1 MTKRIEKVFTVREY
15 GHLWRG
21 KNTGQSADTL
31 DDSHIPESMFD
42 AIEKMVLDTEDDST
56 KGVVYSAPKGRGG
69 VARLKVR
76 NYIGV
81 LATESGSL
89 EILPKIALNNGDA
102 SDQKKKL
109 RMIVTRMLETVPALP
124 FRQTAPT
131 GQDQHDHHLFEW
143 FMAAFLN
150 RVKRLV
156 ARGLRSAYEIK
167 EDNLPVLRGRLLMS
181 KHLRFNAADASRLYV
196 QFDEFTTNRI
206 ENRVIH
212 AAIQKVW
219 RSSQSQENRRLAREL
234 IFAFADVEISRNI
247 RQDLSVWKNE
257 RGASHYVGLDAWCR
271 AILNQYSAAPSS
283 GQLLFDSF
291 LFPAEKMFEAYVAE
305 KLKSLFTEKSS
316 IKLETQVNGRS
327 LFSHKEGPFN
337 KRYDLRPDI
346 VITNGN
352 KEVLICDTKW
362 KIYDDAN
369 AQVSQADL
377 YQLFVYANYFSN
389 NAQKVSLA
397 LIAPEA
403 ARLVEPTCHIY
414 NTPSSDKLLEL
425 WMLPFDLWNS
435 DSLIPV
441 RSSTTRKIDSH
452 IVKFIFDQSIKNQ
465 K

>member
-31 DDSHIPESMFD
+31 DDCHIPESMFD
-42 AIEKMVLDTEDDST
+42 AIEKMVLDTEEDST

-109 RMIVTRMLETVPALP
+109 RTIVTRMLETVPALP

-181 KHLRFNAADASRLYV
+181 KNLRFNAADASRLYV

-219 RSSQSQENRRLAREL
+219 R
-234 IFAFADVEISRNI
+234 
-247 RQDLSVWKNE
+247 
-257 RGASHYVGLDAWCR
+257 
-271 AILNQYSAAPSS
+271 
-283 GQLLFDSF
+283 
-291 LFPAEKMFEAYVAE
+291 
-305 KLKSLFTEKSS
+305 T
-316 IKLETQVNGRS
+316 
-327 LFSHKEGPFN
+327 
-337 KRYDLRPDI
+337 
-346 VITNGN
+346 
-352 KEVLICDTKW
+352 
-362 KIYDDAN
+362 
-369 AQVSQADL
+369 
-377 YQLFVYANYFSN
+377 
-389 NAQKVSLA
+389 
-397 LIAPEA
+397 
-403 ARLVEPTCHIY
+403 
-414 NTPSSDKLLEL
+414 
-425 WMLPFDLWNS
+425 
-435 DSLIPV
+435 
-441 RSSTTRKIDSH
+441 
-452 IVKFIFDQSIKNQ
+452 
-465 K
+465 